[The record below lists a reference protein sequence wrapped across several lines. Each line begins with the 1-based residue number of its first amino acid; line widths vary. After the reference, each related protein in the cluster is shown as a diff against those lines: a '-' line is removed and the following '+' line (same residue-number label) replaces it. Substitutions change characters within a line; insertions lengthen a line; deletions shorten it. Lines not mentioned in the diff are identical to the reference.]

1 MSPEALRSSI
11 GGMVGGICFLVVGVL
26 MVKTGN
32 PGLIHSYHIAHIP
45 SEKIPLVARLVGLG
59 IALTG
64 AGLLLAGIIAFAS
77 QIPLSASAAFILPL
91 IIIFAGLGVSLL
103 TIVVFTFRPWSSWI
117 SYCMKLQAHAQQTM
131 KKFTA
136 LVGRLFYFSAVRL
149 PCAAY

>member
-45 SEKIPLVARLVGLG
+45 LVARLVGLG

-64 AGLLLAGIIAFAS
+64 AGLVLAGIIAFAS

-103 TIVVFTFRPWSSWI
+103 TIVVFTFRPWS
-117 SYCMKLQAHAQQTM
+117 
-131 KKFTA
+131 
-136 LVGRLFYFSAVRL
+136 
-149 PCAAY
+149 

>member
-64 AGLLLAGIIAFAS
+64 AGLVLAGIIAFAS
-77 QIPLSASAAFILPL
+77 QILLSASAAFILPL

-103 TIVVFTFRPWSSWI
+103 TIVVFTFRPWS
-117 SYCMKLQAHAQQTM
+117 
-131 KKFTA
+131 
-136 LVGRLFYFSAVRL
+136 
-149 PCAAY
+149 

>member
-91 IIIFAGLGVSLL
+91 IIIFAGLIFQPSDCRA
-103 TIVVFTFRPWSSWI
+103 RPI
-117 SYCMKLQAHAQQTM
+117 DRT
-131 KKFTA
+131 
-136 LVGRLFYFSAVRL
+136 
-149 PCAAY
+149 

>member
-64 AGLLLAGIIAFAS
+64 AGLVLAGIIAFAPKS
-77 QIPLSASAAFILPL
+77 HYRHRRLSFC
-91 IIIFAGLGVSLL
+91 
-103 TIVVFTFRPWSSWI
+103 RSS
-117 SYCMKLQAHAQQTM
+117 
-131 KKFTA
+131 
-136 LVGRLFYFSAVRL
+136 
-149 PCAAY
+149 

>member
-11 GGMVGGICFLVVGVL
+11 GGMVGGICFLVVGML

-64 AGLLLAGIIAFAS
+64 AGLVLAGIIAFSS

-91 IIIFAGLGVSLL
+91 IIIFAGLVVSLL
-103 TIVVFTFRPWSSWI
+103 TIVVFTFRPWS
-117 SYCMKLQAHAQQTM
+117 
-131 KKFTA
+131 
-136 LVGRLFYFSAVRL
+136 
-149 PCAAY
+149 

>member
-64 AGLLLAGIIAFAS
+64 AGLVLAGIIAFAS

-91 IIIFAGLGVSLL
+91 IIIFAGLAS
-103 TIVVFTFRPWSSWI
+103 
-117 SYCMKLQAHAQQTM
+117 
-131 KKFTA
+131 
-136 LVGRLFYFSAVRL
+136 
-149 PCAAY
+149 PC